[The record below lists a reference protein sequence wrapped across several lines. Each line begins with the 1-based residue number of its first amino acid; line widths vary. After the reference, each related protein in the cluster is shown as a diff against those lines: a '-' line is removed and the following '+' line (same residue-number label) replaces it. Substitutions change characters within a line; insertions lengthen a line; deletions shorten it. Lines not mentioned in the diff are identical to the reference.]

1 MSDEM
6 VYMKAIL
13 TFYMYIQF
21 ENTFYFLRDYVR
33 ITFLSTKKL
42 EVTEVK
48 GMFCN
53 RVIAIVTVLTIFCS
67 MVVTIEKQIRKQI
80 LL

>member
-1 MSDEM
+1 M
-6 VYMKAIL
+6 
-13 TFYMYIQF
+13 
-21 ENTFYFLRDYVR
+21 
-33 ITFLSTKKL
+33 

-67 MVVTIEKQIRKQI
+67 MVVTIGKAAAETDPAIDVEAGSAILIEANSGKILYEKMQMNHWQ
-80 LL
+80 LLV